1 MNKKTFVLHD
11 ESVNTYGFRMLT
23 SGANLE
29 EFKKNPV
36 MLLNHND
43 WSLPIGR
50 WENIRVEGTRILA
63 DAVFDEKDTRA
74 VEVMNKVE
82 GDFIRMASIGAWA
95 PEQVSDAFDLQLPG
109 QIGPT
114 VTRWTVREASIV
126 TIGANHNALAFYDKE
141 GNLVELTDKADWT
154 TIPGLKDTPNNNVIT
169 NNNNKM
175 GQLTQILKLTD
186 QATES
191 DIVSRVN
198 ELIANSDRLQ
208 KENETLSA
216 IVKENKEKQK
226 LQEQT
231 EAVAL
236 IDAAI
241 KDGRI
246 DAKAREQYISLF
258 DKDFSIGKNIL
269 AGIAPRQS
277 VTERIQSG
285 AAQKSVVALKDK
297 SWEEL
302 DREGKLME
310 LKDNDPEL
318 YKEKFKACFGKEPNM

>member
-226 LQEQT
+226 QQEQT

-302 DREGKLME
+302 DREGKLIE

>member
-226 LQEQT
+226 QQEQT

-310 LKDNDPEL
+310 LKDNNPEL

>member
-141 GNLVELTDKADWT
+141 GNLVELTDKTDWT

-226 LQEQT
+226 QQEQT

>member
-141 GNLVELTDKADWT
+141 GNLVEITDKADWT

-226 LQEQT
+226 QQEQT

>member
-216 IVKENKEKQK
+216 LVKENKEKQK
-226 LQEQT
+226 QQEQT

>member
-126 TIGANHNALAFYDKE
+126 TIGANHNALAFYDKK

-226 LQEQT
+226 QQEQT

>member
-226 LQEQT
+226 QQEQT

>member
-191 DIVSRVN
+191 DIVSQVN

-226 LQEQT
+226 QQEQT
-231 EAVAL
+231 ESIAL